1 MIGQGEFTY
10 GLAGASNVVLGGGPS
25 GLAYANGL
33 LFVTDANQL
42 GAGSSNNRV
51 VAFGTT
57 ALPNPH
63 SDITQAQHPSNN
75 CWVCGYGAAY
85 VLGQPDYTSSNPG
98 VSNQPTTSSGSM
110 NNPLGVATDGN
121 VLAVADT
128 NNNRVL
134 IWNRIPTTFGQ
145 PADVVLGAANFTTK
159 GAVLPVT
166 ASSLRG
172 PLGLW
177 IQNGKLFVADS
188 QDYRVLIWN
197 HIPTQNNQAAD
208 LVLGQSNL
216 TSGSQNACNPTKS
229 NFTAAANELC
239 NPVSVTSDGT
249 RLFVSDLG
257 FNRVLIWNSIP
268 SSNGQPADVVV
279 GQPDMVSAVANNTNV
294 CGGAS
299 LCGAS
304 LNFPRYALS
313 DGTRLFI
320 ADGGN
325 DRVLIFNSIPQ
336 SNGATADAVLGQPD
350 FTSDIVTNQPASIV
364 STAIDNTASVDTIPT
379 PSALTWDGTNLYVS
393 DAYNHRVL
401 LFAAGDTSL
410 PDNSVVNWA
419 SEIIRQEGIV
429 TLGGT
434 ITANDTVTV
443 TIAGTGYTYTVKS
456 SDTLDSVAQGL
467 VSAINAN
474 SGDPNV
480 TARFGGAGTGSIY
493 LSSKA
498 VNLGFDAIS
507 LAASVS
513 SATITATASGGYLS
527 AGTGA
532 TAAPGMLVEID
543 APGGS
548 SLSDNSAVA
557 PQAGEDLPTNL
568 GGVQVFMDGF
578 PAALLSVSPTQIVTQ
593 IPYTFGDRNST
604 SIFVRTTHNDGS
616 VTITNATPTYI
627 APANPGLFNAPT
639 YAGQPR
645 PWPTIEAFHQ
655 LDPLGNPSHPTAVVS
670 VDGTVHAGDV
680 ATITIAGT
688 AYNYTVQST
697 DALSNIVNGLVQAIN
712 NAPDQNVTASAG
724 GAFTRVV
731 LTAIHDG
738 AAGTGISIA
747 ASASSSAQV
756 TMTAY
761 TSATCCNV
769 VGGSAITPSNPAVPG
784 ELITISTAGLGLFS
798 DPNIEADVLSQGTG
812 HAWSGP
818 TPNNV
823 SNTVSA
829 TMNGETAQVI
839 FAGLPFHSY
848 GVYQV
853 QLIVP
858 SDLSANQTT
867 QLYVA
872 QNAFVSNIVT
882 LPVSQTPGSPTGP
895 AGAGLANAPIL
906 ITPAN
911 LVFQNQ
917 NLGLTPSTQ
926 NVTISNPTNSSLTVS
941 AVQVTGPGASNFS
954 TASSCSGSL
963 AAGQS
968 CTVSVTYAGSS
979 SAITTA
985 SLVISDSAP
994 GSPHSVFLFGMPGSQ
1009 FEILS
1014 KLDGKSLDVT
1024 NTSTADGAPIQQ
1036 WQYLAGANQK
1046 WNIVPTGGGY
1056 FAIVNVN
1063 SGKVLDVTGGG
1074 GALANG
1080 VTIQQ
1085 WDYTGGYNQQWSI
1098 VQLGNGYFEIAS
1110 ALSGKVL
1117 DITGASSANGALI
1130 QQWDYLGG
1138 DNQQWQISPF
1148 QPIFEIQNLGGGK
1161 VLDVTGSSIANGA
1174 LIQQWDYLGGANQQW
1189 TLAPVDS
1196 LYYRIINLGSG
1207 KVLDAIN
1214 ASTVDGDGI
1223 QQWDYLGGDNQKWA
1237 LMPTDVPGYYA
1248 IVNKLS
1254 GRVLDV
1260 TGGSG
1265 AISDGLTI
1273 QQWDYL
1279 GATNQKWQLVPVGT
1293 VH

>member
-1 MIGQGEFTY
+1 M
-10 GLAGASNVVLGGGPS
+10 
-25 GLAYANGL
+25 
-33 LFVTDANQL
+33 
-42 GAGSSNNRV
+42 
-51 VAFGTT
+51 
-57 ALPNPH
+57 
-63 SDITQAQHPSNN
+63 
-75 CWVCGYGAAY
+75 
-85 VLGQPDYTSSNPG
+85 
-98 VSNQPTTSSGSM
+98 
-110 NNPLGVATDGN
+110 
-121 VLAVADT
+121 
-128 NNNRVL
+128 
-134 IWNRIPTTFGQ
+134 
-145 PADVVLGAANFTTK
+145 
-159 GAVLPVT
+159 
-166 ASSLRG
+166 
-172 PLGLW
+172 
-177 IQNGKLFVADS
+177 
-188 QDYRVLIWN
+188 
-197 HIPTQNNQAAD
+197 
-208 LVLGQSNL
+208 
-216 TSGSQNACNPTKS
+216 
-229 NFTAAANELC
+229 
-239 NPVSVTSDGT
+239 
-249 RLFVSDLG
+249 
-257 FNRVLIWNSIP
+257 
-268 SSNGQPADVVV
+268 
-279 GQPDMVSAVANNTNV
+279 
-294 CGGAS
+294 
-299 LCGAS
+299 
-304 LNFPRYALS
+304 
-313 DGTRLFI
+313 
-320 ADGGN
+320 
-325 DRVLIFNSIPQ
+325 
-336 SNGATADAVLGQPD
+336 LGQPD

-379 PSALTWDGTNLYVS
+379 PSALAWDGTNLYVS

-401 LFAAGDTSL
+401 LFTPGDTSL

-456 SDTLDSVAQGL
+456 SDTLDSVAKGL

-480 TARFGGAGTGSIY
+480 TAIFGGTGTGSIY
-493 LSSKA
+493 LSSKG
-498 VNLGFDAIS
+498 VNLAFDAIS
-507 LAASVS
+507 LATSPS
-513 SATITATASGGYLS
+513 SGATITSSASGGYLS

-543 APGGS
+543 APGGT

-557 PQAGEDLPTNL
+557 PQTGEDLPTNL

-639 YAGQPR
+639 YPGQPR
-645 PWPTIEAFHQ
+645 PWPAIEAFHQ
-655 LDPLGNPSHPTAVVS
+655 LDPLGNPSNPTAVVS
-670 VDGTVHAGDV
+670 IDGTVHAGDV

-697 DALSNIVNGLVQAIN
+697 DMLSDIVNGLVKAIN
-712 NAPDQNVTASAG
+712 SAPDPNVTAAAG

-747 ASASSSAQV
+747 GSASSSAQV
-756 TMTAY
+756 TVTAY

-784 ELITISTAGLGLFS
+784 ELITISAAGLGLFS
-798 DPNIEADVLSQGTG
+798 DPNIEADVQSQGIG
-812 HAWSGP
+812 HAYSAP

-858 SDLSANQTT
+858 SDLSSNQTT

-895 AGAGLANAPIL
+895 PGAGLANAPIL
-906 ITPAN
+906 VAPAN

-917 NLGLTPSTQ
+917 NLGLIPSTQ
-926 NVTISNPTNSSLTVS
+926 NVTISNPTNSSLTIS
-941 AVQVTGPGASNFS
+941 GVQVTGPGASNFS
-954 TASSCSGSL
+954 IANSCSGSL
-963 AAGQS
+963 AVGQS

-985 SLVISDSAP
+985 SLIISDSAP

-1024 NTSTADGAPIQQ
+1024 NVSTADGASIQQ
-1036 WQYLAGANQK
+1036 WQYLGGANQK

-1056 FAIVNVN
+1056 FEIVNVN

-1074 GALANG
+1074 AALANG
-1080 VTIQQ
+1080 LTIQQ
-1085 WDYTGGYNQQWSI
+1085 WDYMGGYNQQWSI
-1098 VQLGNGYFEIAS
+1098 VPLGNGYFEIVS

-1117 DITGASSANGALI
+1117 DITGASTANGAPI

-1138 DNQQWQISPF
+1138 DHQQWQISPF
-1148 QPIFEIQNLGGGK
+1148 QPILRFR
-1161 VLDVTGSSIANGA
+1161 TGERQSAGCHRRFDCEWSA
-1174 LIQQWDYLGGANQQW
+1174 
-1189 TLAPVDS
+1189 DS
-1196 LYYRIINLGSG
+1196 TMG
-1207 KVLDAIN
+1207 
-1214 ASTVDGDGI
+1214 
-1223 QQWDYLGGDNQKWA
+1223 
-1237 LMPTDVPGYYA
+1237 
-1248 IVNKLS
+1248 LS
-1254 GRVLDV
+1254 GRSQPAMDLSA
-1260 TGGSG
+1260 G
-1265 AISDGLTI
+1265 
-1273 QQWDYL
+1273 
-1279 GATNQKWQLVPVGT
+1279 
-1293 VH
+1293 